1 MSHERVSLHD
11 PRIQAAITELT
22 GLIRDGFPSATFAVG
37 EGEDPDGV
45 YVTATV
51 DVEDTDEVVDVF
63 INRMV
68 DLQVK
73 DGLPVYVIPVRPIE
87 RVVAVREQ
95 ELRTRPAALLLPE
108 TGG

>member
-1 MSHERVSLHD
+1 MNPERNDRND
-11 PRIQAAITELT
+11 PRIQAAIAELT
-22 GLIRDGFPSATFAVG
+22 GLIRDRYPSASFTVD
-37 EGEDPDGV
+37 EGEDPEGV

-63 INRMV
+63 IDRMV

-87 RVVAVREQ
+87 RVAAMYEQ
-95 ELRTRPAALLLPE
+95 ARRTRPTASLPHY
-108 TGG
+108 TGS